1 MANAE
6 MAKNK
11 DLNMNN
17 PKLAGLQKGLNVAN
31 VLANETKGMKDPKKM
46 SLG

>member
-1 MANAE
+1 MANKE

-11 DLNMNN
+11 DLNFNN

-31 VLANETKGMKDPKKM
+31 VFAD
-46 SLG
+46 